1 MTRVKMNT
9 INSYEEYALKIK
21 YNMTDFENSLSII
34 TRNS

>member
-9 INSYEEYALKIK
+9 INSCEEYALKIK
-21 YNMTDFENSLSII
+21 YSMTDFKNSLSII

>member
-1 MTRVKMNT
+1 MNT

-21 YNMTDFENSLSII
+21 YNITDFENSSSII